1 MTFLLKLNDPSA
13 VVVDALLYV
22 ERKTVDED
30 EYVGG
35 ADILH
40 AALHVDV
47 HSLSC

>member
-13 VVVDALLYV
+13 VDALLYV